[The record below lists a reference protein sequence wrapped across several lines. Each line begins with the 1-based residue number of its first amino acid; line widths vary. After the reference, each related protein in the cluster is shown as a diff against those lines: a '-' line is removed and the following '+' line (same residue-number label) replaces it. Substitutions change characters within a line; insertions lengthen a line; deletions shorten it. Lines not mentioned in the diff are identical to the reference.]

1 MLINRPSERHG
12 NLQKDSLLGIYGS
25 DVIALK
31 VIESLHLTSN
41 QMSLARIAS
50 RDIRPAKPM
59 GLVPSSILEGP
70 IIKSGQRCCSFS
82 YDEKFA
88 IKCAEYIVD
97 VRSRLNLF
105 EVRTLS
111 QLGIK
116 DEKRRSMRSARR
128 RQWRNTFVTID
139 GQKRSL
145 WRVVRAAENL
155 F

>member
-1 MLINRPSERHG
+1 M
-12 NLQKDSLLGIYGS
+12 QKDSLLGIYGS

-88 IKCAEYIVD
+88 IKCAEYIVEA
-97 VRSRLNLF
+97 RSRLTFLRSVGYLNWAS
-105 EVRTLS
+105 RTKTS
-111 QLGIK
+111 VDAQCS
-116 DEKRRSMRSARR
+116 EA
-128 RQWRNTFVTID
+128 TV
-139 GQKRSL
+139 
-145 WRVVRAAENL
+145 AER
-155 F
+155 FCHD